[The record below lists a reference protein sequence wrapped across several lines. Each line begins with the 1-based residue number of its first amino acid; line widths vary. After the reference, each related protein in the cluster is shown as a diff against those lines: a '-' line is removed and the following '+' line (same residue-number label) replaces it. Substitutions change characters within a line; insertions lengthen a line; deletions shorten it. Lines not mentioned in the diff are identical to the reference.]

1 MLYSKKNKRIVCNLN
16 QNHIFRFRFDPDL
29 RAEVSR
35 QIASKFPDENKE
47 KILLDMEQIFHPENR
62 HLITVFSLK
71 ADNNTSD
78 IDEAIIDALIK
89 AKKSNFHS
97 MTRMCLE
104 WDRVDV
110 ARKFIFT
117 EDNLQFI
124 CLDGLMEYAII
135 KNRVAF
141 VELFL
146 ETGYNI
152 KNYSTYARLLHLY
165 SQIPV
170 SSDLFVLLKDQMPY
184 GHISEQIEKDK
195 QFLTFDAIGRVTQK
209 LLRDLYS
216 HRFTKPPFTLIDYGK
231 YRDMISR
238 SELVA
243 SRLVVIN

>member
-152 KNYSTYARLLHLY
+152 KNYLTYAR
-165 SQIPV
+165 P
-170 SSDLFVLLKDQMPY
+170 
-184 GHISEQIEKDK
+184 
-195 QFLTFDAIGRVTQK
+195 
-209 LLRDLYS
+209 
-216 HRFTKPPFTLIDYGK
+216 
-231 YRDMISR
+231 SR
-238 SELVA
+238 PA
-243 SRLVVIN
+243 TTSRTT

>member
-1 MLYSKKNKRIVCNLN
+1 
-16 QNHIFRFRFDPDL
+16 
-29 RAEVSR
+29 
-35 QIASKFPDENKE
+35 
-47 KILLDMEQIFHPENR
+47 MEQIFHPKHR

-71 ADNNTSD
+71 ADNNASD
-78 IDEAIIDALIK
+78 IDEAIIRALIK
-89 AKKSNFHS
+89 AKKSNFQS

-117 EDNLQFI
+117 EDNRQFNMS
-124 CLDGLMEYAII
+124 LNGLMEYAII

-152 KNYSTYARLLHLY
+152 KNYLTYARPLHLY

-170 SSDLFVLLKDQMPY
+170 SSDLFVLLKGQMPY
-184 GHISEQIEKDK
+184 GLTSEQIDKDK
-195 QFLTFDAIGRVTQK
+195 QFFPFDAIGRVTQK

-238 SELVA
+238 SQQVA
-243 SRLVVIN
+243 SRLVVLNWKLSKIVSGIS